1 MLGKKIKISLK
12 KAQNKMNMISMV
24 IIFFVLMCAASMIIY
39 LISSMTG
46 SKSHLL
52 DFACSSNLKYENT
65 NANNIMN
72 TNILLVLRNDGKGMI
87 TFDGNITNEKGNYK
101 LSRVVYFNYEY
112 FNSRSFILR
121 EKTSTL
127 SKRDTIPNGLFEERY
142 FPTDTFYVAPIDNIK
157 NALLIGN
164 RLSPVLICITD

>member
-1 MLGKKIKISLK
+1 MFGKKIKTDLK
-12 KAQNKMNMISMV
+12 KPQNKMNIISMTMMFFIFICMA
-24 IIFFVLMCAASMIIY
+24 IIIIY
-39 LISSMTG
+39 LIFSMTG

-52 DFACSSNLKYENT
+52 DFACSSNLKYESANAKNIIST
-65 NANNIMN
+65 NV
-72 TNILLVLRNDGKGMI
+72 LLVLRHDGKGMI
-87 TFDGNITNEKGNYK
+87 TFDGKITNEKGNYK
-101 LSRVVYFNYEY
+101 LSRVIYFNYEY
-112 FNSRSFILR
+112 FNSRSFILK

-127 SKRDTIPNGLFEERY
+127 SKRDTVPDGLFEERY